1 MIRGPFRIYNTYV
14 DQTSYERHVYHDM
27 DPAVYGTSTAPPPS
41 MDTLKK
47 DSIMNVPISALRDLW
62 VARFGDDWA
71 PIDTDD
77 ADLEKMRLRLQGTG
91 NLEAYQV
98 YDHPHLKTVYRIVK

>member
-1 MIRGPFRIYNTYV
+1 MIPDRFR
-14 DQTSYERHVYHDM
+14 
-27 DPAVYGTSTAPPPS
+27 VYGTYTEPSSYEQYTYPFLRGTPTAPPPS

-62 VARFGDDWA
+62 VARFGDDWT

>member
-1 MIRGPFRIYNTYV
+1 MIGGTFRIYNSYT
-14 DQTSYERHVYHDM
+14 DSSAYERFVHQDM
-27 DPAVYGTSTAPPPS
+27 SETPSVPPPS

-77 ADLEKMRLRLQGTG
+77 ADLEKMRLRLQNTG

>member
-1 MIRGPFRIYNTYV
+1 MIGGTFRIYNSYT
-14 DQTSYERHVYHDM
+14 DSNAYERFAYEST
-27 DPAVYGTSTAPPPS
+27 PATCTMPPPS

-91 NLEAYQV
+91 NLEAHQV

>member
-1 MIRGPFRIYNTYV
+1 MTGNTFRIYDTYA
-14 DQTSYERHVYHDM
+14 DSNSYERYVYQDM
-27 DPAVYGTSTAPPPS
+27 SGTTTAPPPS

-98 YDHPHLKTVYRIVK
+98 YDHLHLKTVYRIVK

>member
-1 MIRGPFRIYNTYV
+1 MIPGRFRIYGTY
-14 DQTSYERHVYHDM
+14 TEPSSYEQYTY
-27 DPAVYGTSTAPPPS
+27 PTSTVPPPS

-62 VARFGDDWA
+62 VARFGDDWT

-77 ADLEKMRLRLQGTG
+77 ADLKKMRLRLQGTG